1 MVQEQLNRASSWL
14 QTYLP
19 GGVVPVAAVPS
30 VGSCTRDGAV
40 LTCPLGTLAVGTTEE
55 IIVVTIDLLPTQ
67 PVGTVR
73 NTVAVDSSSHDPDP
87 SNNVDDAQTEVDRP
101 GGSLPPPAT
110 ATSPL
115 RPNRRRRCDPV
126 LAGVNEVDDRE
137 TFERLLETIA
147 TAAWYGDGRTTTL
160 EEARSLCPDDLKAR
174 FDSFAR
180 EEGRF
185 VRLLAAAYF
194 RESRERRGS
203 RNAFEFTHKS
213 FGEYLTAR
221 RLVREIG
228 DLHENV
234 SNLRGRYSEDD
245 ALRDWCKLTGPK
257 AMEHGSFAFPAGRD
271 CASG

>member
-1 MVQEQLNRASSWL
+1 LL
-14 QTYLP
+14 T
-19 GGVVPVAAVPS
+19 
-30 VGSCTRDGAV
+30 DV
-40 LTCPLGTLAVGTTEE
+40 L
-55 IIVVTIDLLPTQ
+55 
-67 PVGTVR
+67 
-73 NTVAVDSSSHDPDP
+73 
-87 SNNVDDAQTEVDRP
+87 DRRHAKRHP
-101 GGSLPPPAT
+101 KE
-110 ATSPL
+110 
-115 RPNRRRRCDPV
+115 RDPV

-180 EEGRF
+180 EEGGF

-194 RESRERRGS
+194 QESREGRGS
-203 RNAFEFTHKS
+203 RDAFEFTHKS

-221 RLVREIG
+221 RPVREIG

-234 SNLRGRYSEDD
+234 SNVRVRYTEDD

-257 AMEHGSFAFPAGRD
+257 ATSMDLLRFLRDEIALRDDGEVEGWQKTLMGLFNRNLAIGPPMEAFSDKTYRPTEEKARSAEEALLAALNAVRGHE
-271 CASG
+271 S